1 MFKYTSISRLVITP
15 VLASFFLLV
24 LLNGASILK
33 SFTLLNAFDDLENTL
48 VQTERDVNDVLST
61 FKTQVQEWKNV
72 LLRGYNKADR
82 EKYWERFKQREDEIQ
97 KKFSVMLQNDVIS
110 HEAKAEIR
118 QFLKSHDVM
127 ATKYREGYD
136 AFVNSGFDPK
146 VGDSYVKGIDR
157 EPAKLLGSVAD
168 NIASQSASA
177 IEELKQNARNMLWLI
192 LLAAI
197 GLSIL
202 SLSYVIARLRSQVIK
217 PTKEVAK
224 CISNLAKSDYDY
236 PLNYSSDHEL
246 GVLANSARALQQKL
260 NVSVGQ
266 LKDAEREMSG
276 AFTSLTRVS
285 DLIMEGANEQR
296 DTSRSL
302 DTSTDKLR
310 RIVQNLVAI
319 TDQVAVATNN
329 SEQNV
334 ASCYTTFEKAN
345 VGFKQLAQTVT
356 ASSNIVTELQ
366 SRSTNILKVVNVINE
381 IADQTNL
388 LALNAAIE
396 AARAGEHGRGFAVV
410 ADEVRALAAKT
421 QQSTKEIN
429 DILSSF
435 ESEAKSAVS
444 AMNSGKQLSDT
455 NAAEAM
461 SALERL
467 NTVVRDIQETA
478 SVVVALNQAADEQET
493 VLGQVES
500 IIGRVVSSAERYHE
514 LAQRD
519 DMSRSMK
526 NMSYNVEKVV
536 NSLTR

>member
-1 MFKYTSISRLVITP
+1 MFKYTSISRLVIAP

-33 SFTLLNAFDDLENTL
+33 SFTLLNAFDELENTL
-48 VQTERDVNDVLST
+48 VQSERDVNDVLSA

-72 LLRGYNKADR
+72 LLRGHNKADR
-82 EKYWERFKQREDEIQ
+82 EKYWERFKQRESDIQ
-97 KKFSVMLQNDVIS
+97 AKFSAMLQNDVIS
-110 HEAKAEIR
+110 NEAKAEIR
-118 QFLKSHDVM
+118 QFQKAHNIM

-136 AFVNSGFDPK
+136 AFVNSGFNAK
-146 VGDSYVKGIDR
+146 VGDSYVRGIDR
-157 EPAKLLGSVAD
+157 EPAKLLGSIAD
-168 NIASQSASA
+168 DIASQSATA
-177 IEELKQNARNMLWLI
+177 IVELKQSARNMLWLI
-192 LLAAI
+192 LLAAVV
-197 GLSIL
+197 LSVL
-202 SLSYVIARLRSQVIK
+202 SLSYVIARLRSQVIR
-217 PTKEVAK
+217 PTKDIAS
-224 CISNLAKSDYDY
+224 CIANLAESEYDY
-236 PLNYSSDHEL
+236 SLTYSSRHEL
-246 GVLANSARALQQKL
+246 GILANSARALQHKL

-266 LKDAEREMSG
+266 LKDAEKEMSG
-276 AFTSLTRVS
+276 AFTSLGKVS
-285 DLIMEGANEQR
+285 DLIMQGANEQR

-302 DTSTDKLR
+302 DTSTDKLKG
-310 RIVQNLVAI
+310 IVQNLVAI

-345 VGFKQLAQTVT
+345 VGFRQLAQTVT
-356 ASSNIVTELQ
+356 ASSDIVTELQ

-421 QQSTKEIN
+421 QQSTREIN

-435 ESEAKSAVS
+435 ESEAMSAVT
-444 AMNSGKQLSDT
+444 AMNAGKQLSDT
-455 NAAEAM
+455 NAAEAE

-478 SVVVALNQAADEQET
+478 SVVVALNEAADEQEA

-500 IIGRVVSSAERYHE
+500 IIGRVVTSAERYHE

>member
-1 MFKYTSISRLVITP
+1 MFKYTSISRLVIAP

-33 SFTLLNAFDDLENTL
+33 SFTLLNAFDELENTL
-48 VQTERDVNDVLST
+48 VQAERDVNEVLST

-72 LLRGYNKADR
+72 LLRGHNEVDR
-82 EKYWERFKQREDEIQ
+82 EKYWERFKQRESDIQ
-97 KKFSVMLQNDVIS
+97 TKFSTMLQNDVIS
-110 HEAKAEIR
+110 NEAKAEIR
-118 QFLKSHDVM
+118 QFQKAHDIM
-127 ATKYREGYD
+127 AAKYREGYD

-146 VGDSYVKGIDR
+146 VGDSYVRGIDR
-157 EPAKLLGSVAD
+157 EPAKLLGSIAHD
-168 NIASQSASA
+168 IASQSATA

-197 GLSIL
+197 VLTIL
-202 SLSYVIARLRSQVIK
+202 SLSYVIATLRSQVIK
-217 PTKEVAK
+217 PTKEVAR
-224 CISNLAKSDYDY
+224 CISDLAKSDYDY
-236 PLNYSSDHEL
+236 SLTYTSDHEL

-266 LKDAEREMSG
+266 LKDAEKEMSS
-276 AFTSLTRVS
+276 AFTSLANVS
-285 DLIMEGANEQR
+285 DLIMQGANEQR

-302 DTSTDKLR
+302 DTSTDKLKG
-310 RIVQNLVAI
+310 IVQNLVAI

-345 VGFKQLAQTVT
+345 VGFKQLAKTVT
-356 ASSNIVTELQ
+356 TSSDIVTELQ

-421 QQSTKEIN
+421 QQSTREIN

-435 ESEAKSAVS
+435 ESEAMSAVT

-455 NAAEAM
+455 NAAEAE

-478 SVVVALNQAADEQET
+478 SVVVALNEAADEQEA

-500 IIGRVVSSAERYHE
+500 IIASVVSSAERYHE

>member
-1 MFKYTSISRLVITP
+1 MFKYTSISRLVIAP

-33 SFTLLNAFDDLENTL
+33 SFSLLNAFDELENTL
-48 VQTERDVNDVLST
+48 VQSERDVNEVLST

-72 LLRGYNKADR
+72 LLRGHNEVDR
-82 EKYWERFKQREDEIQ
+82 EKYWERFKQRESDIQ
-97 KKFSVMLQNDVIS
+97 TKFSTMLQNDVIS
-110 HEAKAEIR
+110 NEAKAEIR
-118 QFLKSHDVM
+118 QFQKAHDIM
-127 ATKYREGYD
+127 AAKYREGYD

-146 VGDSYVKGIDR
+146 VGDSYVRGIDR
-157 EPAKLLGSVAD
+157 EPAKLLGSIAHD
-168 NIASQSASA
+168 IASQSATA

-197 GLSIL
+197 VLSIL

-217 PTKEVAK
+217 PTKEVVR
-224 CISNLAKSDYDY
+224 CISDLAKSDYDY
-236 PLNYSSDHEL
+236 ALTYTSDHEL

-266 LKDAEREMSG
+266 LKDAEKEMSS
-276 AFTSLTRVS
+276 AFTSLAIVS
-285 DLIMEGANEQR
+285 DLIMQGANEQR

-302 DTSTDKLR
+302 DTSTDKLKG
-310 RIVQNLVAI
+310 IVQNLVAI

-345 VGFKQLAQTVT
+345 VGFKQLAKTVT
-356 ASSNIVTELQ
+356 TSSDIVTELQ

-421 QQSTKEIN
+421 QQSTREIN

-435 ESEAKSAVS
+435 ESEAMSAVT

-455 NAAEAM
+455 NAAEAE

-478 SVVVALNQAADEQET
+478 SVVVALNEAADEQEA

-500 IIGRVVSSAERYHE
+500 IIASVVSSAERYHE

>member
-1 MFKYTSISRLVITP
+1 MFNYTSISRLVITP

-33 SFTLLNAFDDLENTL
+33 SFTLLNAFDELENTL
-48 VQTERDVNDVLST
+48 VQSERNVNDVLST

-72 LLRGYNKADR
+72 LLRGHNQADR
-82 EKYWERFKQREDEIQ
+82 EKYWERFKAREQEITQ
-97 KKFSVMLQNDVIS
+97 KFSAMLQNDVIS
-110 HEAKAEIR
+110 AKAKTEIR
-118 QFLKSHDVM
+118 QFQKAHGIM
-127 ATKYREGYD
+127 ATKYREGYE

-146 VGDSYVKGIDR
+146 VGDSYVRGIDR
-157 EPAKLLGSVAD
+157 EPAKLLGSIAD
-168 NIASQSASA
+168 DIASQSAGA
-177 IEELKQNARNMLWLI
+177 IKTLKSDTRNMLWLI
-192 LLAAI
+192 LIAAVL
-197 GLSIL
+197 LSIA

-217 PTKEVAK
+217 PTKQIAT
-224 CISNLAKSDYDY
+224 CISNLANSDYDY
-236 PLNYSSDHEL
+236 SLNYSSNHEL
-246 GVLANSARALQQKL
+246 GVLANSARALQSKL
-260 NVSVGQ
+260 KSSVEQ
-266 LKDAEREMSG
+266 LQDAEREMSG
-276 AFTSLTRVS
+276 AFSTLDSVS
-285 DLIMEGANEQR
+285 QSIMEGASEQR
-296 DTSRSL
+296 ETSRSL
-302 DTSTDKLR
+302 DTSTDKLKG
-310 RIVQNLVAI
+310 IVQNLVAI

-334 ASCYTTFEKAN
+334 ASCYETFEKAN

-356 ASSNIVTELQ
+356 ESSDIVTELQ
-366 SRSTNILKVVNVINE
+366 TRSTNILKVVNVINE

-421 QQSTKEIN
+421 QQSTREIN

-435 ESEAKSAVS
+435 ESEAKTAVT
-444 AMNSGKQLSDT
+444 AMTSGKQLSDT
-455 NAAEAM
+455 NAAEAE

-478 SVVVALNQAADEQET
+478 SVVVALNEAADEQEA

-500 IIGRVVSSAERYHE
+500 IISNVVSSAERYHQ

-526 NMSYNVEKVV
+526 NMSHNVEKVV

>member
-1 MFKYTSISRLVITP
+1 M
-15 VLASFFLLV
+15 
-24 LLNGASILK
+24 
-33 SFTLLNAFDDLENTL
+33 
-48 VQTERDVNDVLST
+48 Q
-61 FKTQVQEWKNV
+61 
-72 LLRGYNKADR
+72 
-82 EKYWERFKQREDEIQ
+82 
-97 KKFSVMLQNDVIS
+97 
-110 HEAKAEIR
+110 
-118 QFLKSHDVM
+118 
-127 ATKYREGYD
+127 
-136 AFVNSGFDPK
+136 
-146 VGDSYVKGIDR
+146 
-157 EPAKLLGSVAD
+157 
-168 NIASQSASA
+168 
-177 IEELKQNARNMLWLI
+177 
-192 LLAAI
+192 
-197 GLSIL
+197 
-202 SLSYVIARLRSQVIK
+202 
-217 PTKEVAK
+217 
-224 CISNLAKSDYDY
+224 
-236 PLNYSSDHEL
+236 
-246 GVLANSARALQQKL
+246 
-260 NVSVGQ
+260 
-266 LKDAEREMSG
+266 
-276 AFTSLTRVS
+276 
-285 DLIMEGANEQR
+285 GANEQR

-302 DTSTDKLR
+302 DTSTDKLKG
-310 RIVQNLVAI
+310 IVQNLVAI

-345 VGFKQLAQTVT
+345 VGFRQLAQTVT
-356 ASSNIVTELQ
+356 ASSDIVTELQ

-421 QQSTKEIN
+421 QQSTREIN

-435 ESEAKSAVS
+435 ESEAMSAVT
-444 AMNSGKQLSDT
+444 AMNAGKQLSDT
-455 NAAEAM
+455 NAAEAE

-478 SVVVALNQAADEQET
+478 SVVVALNEAADEQEA

-500 IIGRVVSSAERYHE
+500 IIGRVVTSAERYHE

>member
-1 MFKYTSISRLVITP
+1 MFNYTSISRLVITP

-33 SFTLLNAFDDLENTL
+33 SFTLLNAFDELENTL
-48 VQTERDVNDVLST
+48 VQSERDVNDVLST

-72 LLRGYNKADR
+72 LLRGHNQADR
-82 EKYWERFKQREDEIQ
+82 EKYWERFKAREQEIT
-97 KKFSVMLQNDVIS
+97 KKFSAMLQNDVIS
-110 HEAKAEIR
+110 AKAKTEIR
-118 QFLKSHDVM
+118 QFQKAHGIM
-127 ATKYREGYD
+127 ATKYREGYE

-146 VGDSYVKGIDR
+146 VGDSYVRGIDR
-157 EPAKLLGSVAD
+157 EPAKLLGSIAD
-168 NIASQSASA
+168 DIASQSAGA
-177 IEELKQNARNMLWLI
+177 IKTLKSDTRNMLWLI
-192 LLAAI
+192 LIAAVL
-197 GLSIL
+197 LSIA

-217 PTKEVAK
+217 PTKQIAT
-224 CISNLAKSDYDY
+224 CISNLANSDYDY
-236 PLNYSSDHEL
+236 SLTYSSSHEL
-246 GVLANSARALQQKL
+246 GVLANSARALQSKL
-260 NVSVGQ
+260 KSSVEQ
-266 LKDAEREMSG
+266 LQDAEREMSG
-276 AFTSLTRVS
+276 AFFTLDSVS
-285 DLIMEGANEQR
+285 QSIMEGASEQR
-296 DTSRSL
+296 ETSRSL
-302 DTSTDKLR
+302 DTSTDKLKG
-310 RIVQNLVAI
+310 IVQNLVAI

-334 ASCYTTFEKAN
+334 ASCYETFEKAN

-356 ASSNIVTELQ
+356 ESSDIVTELQ
-366 SRSTNILKVVNVINE
+366 TRSTNILKVVNVINE

-421 QQSTKEIN
+421 QQSTREIN

-435 ESEAKSAVS
+435 ESEAKTAVT
-444 AMNSGKQLSDT
+444 AMTSGKQLSDT
-455 NAAEAM
+455 NAAEAE

-478 SVVVALNQAADEQET
+478 SVVVALNEAADEQEA

-500 IIGRVVSSAERYHE
+500 IISNVVSSAERYHQ

-526 NMSYNVEKVV
+526 NMSHNVEKVV

>member
-1 MFKYTSISRLVITP
+1 VFKYTSISRLVITP

-33 SFTLLNAFDDLENTL
+33 SFTLLNAFDELENTL
-48 VQTERDVNDVLST
+48 VQSERDVNDVLST

-72 LLRGYNKADR
+72 LLRGHDKADR
-82 EKYWERFKQREDEIQ
+82 EKYWERFKQRESDIQ
-97 KKFSVMLQNDVIS
+97 TKFSAMLQNDVIS
-110 HEAKAEIR
+110 NEAKAEIR
-118 QFLKSHDVM
+118 QFQKAHGIM

-146 VGDSYVKGIDR
+146 VGDSYVRGIDR
-157 EPAKLLGSVAD
+157 EPAKLLGSIAD
-168 NIASQSASA
+168 DIASQSATA
-177 IEELKQNARNMLWLI
+177 IEELKQSARNMLWLI

-197 GLSIL
+197 VLSIL
-202 SLSYVIARLRSQVIK
+202 SLSYVIARLRSQVIN

-224 CISNLAKSDYDY
+224 CISNLANSDYGY
-236 PLNYSSDHEL
+236 ALTYTSDHEL

-266 LKDAEREMSG
+266 LKDAEKEMSG
-276 AFTSLTRVS
+276 AFTSLASVS
-285 DLIMEGANEQR
+285 DLIMQGANEQR

-302 DTSTDKLR
+302 DTSTDKLKG
-310 RIVQNLVAI
+310 IVQNLVAI

-356 ASSNIVTELQ
+356 ESSDIVTELQ
-366 SRSTNILKVVNVINE
+366 TRSTNILKVVNVINE

-421 QQSTKEIN
+421 QQSTREIN

-435 ESEAKSAVS
+435 ESEAMSAVT
-444 AMNSGKQLSDT
+444 AMNAGKQLSDT
-455 NAAEAM
+455 NAAEAE

-478 SVVVALNQAADEQET
+478 SVVVALNEAADEQEA

-500 IIGRVVSSAERYHE
+500 IIGSVVTSAERYHE

-526 NMSYNVEKVV
+526 NMSHNVEKVV

>member
-1 MFKYTSISRLVITP
+1 MFNYTSISRLVITP

-33 SFTLLNAFDDLENTL
+33 SFTLLNAFDELENTL
-48 VQTERDVNDVLST
+48 VQSERDVNDVLST

-72 LLRGYNKADR
+72 LLRGHNQADR
-82 EKYWERFKQREDEIQ
+82 EKYWERFKAREQEIT
-97 KKFSVMLQNDVIS
+97 KKFSAMLQNDVIS
-110 HEAKAEIR
+110 AKAKTEIR
-118 QFLKSHDVM
+118 QFQKAHGIM
-127 ATKYREGYD
+127 ATKYREGYE

-146 VGDSYVKGIDR
+146 VGDSYVRGIDR
-157 EPAKLLGSVAD
+157 EPAKLLGSIAD
-168 NIASQSASA
+168 DIASQSAGA
-177 IEELKQNARNMLWLI
+177 IKTLKSDTRNMLWLI
-192 LLAAI
+192 LIAAVL
-197 GLSIL
+197 LSIA

-217 PTKEVAK
+217 PTKQIAT
-224 CISNLAKSDYDY
+224 CISNLANSDYDY
-236 PLNYSSDHEL
+236 SLTYSSNHEL
-246 GVLANSARALQQKL
+246 GVLANSARALQSKL
-260 NVSVGQ
+260 KSSVEQ
-266 LKDAEREMSG
+266 LQDAEREMSG
-276 AFTSLTRVS
+276 AFSTLDSVS
-285 DLIMEGANEQR
+285 QSIMEGASEQR
-296 DTSRSL
+296 ETSRAL
-302 DTSTDKLR
+302 DTSTDKLKG
-310 RIVQNLVAI
+310 IVQNLVAI

-334 ASCYTTFEKAN
+334 ASCYETFEKAN

-356 ASSNIVTELQ
+356 ESSDIVTELQ
-366 SRSTNILKVVNVINE
+366 TRSTNILKVVNVINE
-381 IADQTNL
+381 IADQTNM

-421 QQSTKEIN
+421 QQSTREIN

-435 ESEAKSAVS
+435 ESEAKTAVT
-444 AMNSGKQLSDT
+444 AMTSGKQLSDT
-455 NAAEAM
+455 NAAEAE

-478 SVVVALNQAADEQET
+478 SVVVALNEAADEQEA

-500 IIGRVVSSAERYHE
+500 IISNVVSSAERYHQ

-526 NMSYNVEKVV
+526 NMSHNVEKVV